1 MCHQYFGDAIRPGHY
16 KVRGLYPYSLIDG
29 SEGAECRIG

>member
-1 MCHQYFGDAIRPGHY
+1 MCHHYFRDAIRPGHY
-16 KVRGLYPYSLIDG
+16 KVRVYLIDG